1 MFPERI
7 MTADIKQNGDHEVT
21 KSLVNDEKDD
31 KTDEDGKLSSIKL
44 FRKRLNE
51 DKTFRQKF
59 LIFVSICYS
68 FLILVSR

>member
-21 KSLVNDEKDD
+21 RSLVNDEKDN
-31 KTDEDGKLSSIKL
+31 KTDEDDKLSSIKL

-51 DKTFRQKF
+51 DKTFRQIF

>member
-21 KSLVNDEKDD
+21 KSLVNDEKDN
-31 KTDEDGKLSSIKL
+31 KTDEDDKLSSIKL

-51 DKTFRQKF
+51 DKTFRQIF